1 MLSYNRYTSLKY
13 NINIYLIQRESQRI
27 NFVSSVKKV
36 TALLTL
42 GPIKNS
48 VSVKQFTRTQWI
60 WVLLSCEVSWQRDH
74 SHPAIKK
81 VAAILQ
87 YAILFFLNDET
98 SLVYH
103 NPLEHKMSL
112 SNR

>member
-1 MLSYNRYTSLKY
+1 M
-13 NINIYLIQRESQRI
+13 
-27 NFVSSVKKV
+27 

-74 SHPAIKK
+74 SHPAITK

>member
-27 NFVSSVKKV
+27 NFFSSVKKV

-48 VSVKQFTRTQWI
+48 VSVKQFSRTQ
-60 WVLLSCEVSWQRDH
+60 
-74 SHPAIKK
+74 
-81 VAAILQ
+81 
-87 YAILFFLNDET
+87 
-98 SLVYH
+98 
-103 NPLEHKMSL
+103 
-112 SNR
+112 